1 MRKSIIFLSIVMLTI
16 AFSSAY
22 AQENEEGRRFGN
34 FCSSCHGTA
43 GAAVSDAIPSIGGQH
58 KDYLKNS
65 MMDMKP
71 MVVDGKEQTPKRYS
85 TLMKI
90 FLKGYSESE
99 IEAMADWYSSRPWV
113 PTSYPLNQDLVAK
126 AKVAKEQGYQSSSI
140 SATISNNALSISSDG
155 SYYVSDE
162 ITVSSTNVDEYNV
175 EIAEGPSNTVAI
187 DSNGT
192 AKTTFAANETFR
204 VQVPVSDVDDSLVN
218 IKVNISATGKVYKA
232 YEYQP
237 ENDNQQNVTPSVI
250 SPVEENVNTS
260 IDLTISTS
268 KVTIV
273 KIDQSTGQP
282 LAGAV
287 IVIKDADG
295 NEVARFTSTTD
306 PYVLTGLK
314 DGTYTVEEVQA
325 PEGYQKS
332 NKVISFTLDSENVSQ
347 QITIENYPE
356 ISVPNTNTASSILLV
371 ILGLGIIGGGI
382 KFVQKKSRI

>member
-126 AKVAKEQGYQSSSI
+126 GKVSKHLESCVSCHAANGNNTSDAGIPRIGGQVPTYLYNSLLEYKNDKRMTERAEEMAIVKEI
-140 SATISNNALSISSDG
+140 
-155 SYYVSDE
+155 SDE
-162 ITVSSTNVDEYNV
+162 ELKALAEYFSS
-175 EIAEGPSNTVAI
+175 
-187 DSNGT
+187 
-192 AKTTFAANETFR
+192 
-204 VQVPVSDVDDSLVN
+204 
-218 IKVNISATGKVYKA
+218 
-232 YEYQP
+232 
-237 ENDNQQNVTPSVI
+237 
-250 SPVEENVNTS
+250 
-260 IDLTISTS
+260 
-268 KVTIV
+268 
-273 KIDQSTGQP
+273 
-282 LAGAV
+282 
-287 IVIKDADG
+287 
-295 NEVARFTSTTD
+295 
-306 PYVLTGLK
+306 LK
-314 DGTYTVEEVQA
+314 
-325 PEGYQKS
+325 
-332 NKVISFTLDSENVSQ
+332 
-347 QITIENYPE
+347 
-356 ISVPNTNTASSILLV
+356 
-371 ILGLGIIGGGI
+371 
-382 KFVQKKSRI
+382 